1 MTDPTD
7 TTPDPNEPDPNEH
20 LLIEMDFASFTY
32 AERLE
37 VQRAFDCD
45 FPDMWDYIVGK
56 ARLNGRIDTTV
67 KMLDR
72 NGNVHFADEIL
83 RHMVWVQRKRTDP
96 AAQLTDLD
104 HLNWGAMVKT
114 LRRRPKAGTAST
126 RPRKP

>member
-7 TTPDPNEPDPNEH
+7 TTPDPNEH
-20 LLIEMDFASFTY
+20 LLIELDFSSFNY
-32 AERLE
+32 PERLE

-45 FPDMWDYIVGK
+45 FSDMWDYVVGK
-56 ARLNGRIDTTV
+56 VRLNGSLDTSV

-72 NGNVHFADEIL
+72 AGNVHFADEIL
-83 RHMVWVQRKRTDP
+83 RHMVWVQRKRDDP

-104 HLNWGAMVKT
+104 HLNFGDMVKT

-126 RPRKP
+126 RPKKP